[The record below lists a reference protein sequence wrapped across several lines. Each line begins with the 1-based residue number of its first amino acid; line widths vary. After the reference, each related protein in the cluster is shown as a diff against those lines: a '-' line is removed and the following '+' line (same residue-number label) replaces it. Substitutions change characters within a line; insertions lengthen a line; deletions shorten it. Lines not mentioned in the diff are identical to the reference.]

1 MFGREM
7 SDSRVE
13 TTLVIC
19 TYNRR
24 DSLSETLDT
33 VATQRAAQS
42 WEVLVGERAPSFP
55 SPRRVRRILR
65 ESLNFVVYPGKAA
78 LGPREMSVR
87 LYNLTQRARAWG
99 MLAQLLRW

>member
-42 WEVLVGERAPSFP
+42 W
-55 SPRRVRRILR
+55 
-65 ESLNFVVYPGKAA
+65 
-78 LGPREMSVR
+78 
-87 LYNLTQRARAWG
+87 G

>member
-13 TTLVIC
+13 ITLVIC

-42 WEVLVGERAPSFP
+42 WEVL
-55 SPRRVRRILR
+55 
-65 ESLNFVVYPGKAA
+65 
-78 LGPREMSVR
+78 
-87 LYNLTQRARAWG
+87 
-99 MLAQLLRW
+99 AQLLRW